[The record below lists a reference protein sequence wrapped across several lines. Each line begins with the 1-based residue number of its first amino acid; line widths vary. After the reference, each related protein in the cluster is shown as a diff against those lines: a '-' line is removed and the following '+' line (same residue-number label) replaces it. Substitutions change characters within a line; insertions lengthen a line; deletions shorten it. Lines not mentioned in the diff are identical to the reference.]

1 MEYSHPE
8 QPSLIQSIMMLQR
21 KDMLE
26 SAHGFCVVYSV
37 TDRSSF
43 HQAELYLQQL
53 ATEGTV
59 DRRAVI
65 LVANKVDLA
74 RSRVVSEQG
83 MLVRELSTHTLT
95 LSLSYVVLNK
105 SRYLKIICSVRPSQ
119 SSLCHCPVKQYQWHM
134 RSQRHASSI
143 SWYYIWYWHL

>member
-1 MEYSHPE
+1 MEYSHSD
-8 QPSLIQSIMMLQR
+8 QPSLIQIIMMLQR

-83 MLVRELSTHTLT
+83 T
-95 LSLSYVVLNK
+95 
-105 SRYLKIICSVRPSQ
+105 SVQEPSPH
-119 SSLCHCPVKQYQWHM
+119 SPLD
-134 RSQRHASSI
+134 
-143 SWYYIWYWHL
+143 

>member
-1 MEYSHPE
+1 MKEFIGPLVAQNMMKITEKIIFRMEYSHSD
-8 QPSLIQSIMMLQR
+8 QPSLIQIIMMLQR

-83 MLVRELSTHTLT
+83 M
-95 LSLSYVVLNK
+95 
-105 SRYLKIICSVRPSQ
+105 SVQEPSPH
-119 SSLCHCPVKQYQWHM
+119 SSLD
-134 RSQRHASSI
+134 
-143 SWYYIWYWHL
+143 